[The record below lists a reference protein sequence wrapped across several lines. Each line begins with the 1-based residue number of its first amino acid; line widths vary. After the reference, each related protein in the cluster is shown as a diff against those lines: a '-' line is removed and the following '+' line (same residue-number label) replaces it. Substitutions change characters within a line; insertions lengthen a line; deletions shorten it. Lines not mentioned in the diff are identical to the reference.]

1 MPRNYPTSID
11 TLTNPAT
18 GDTLASPSHA
28 GQHSDL
34 NDSVEAIETK
44 LGIGAS
50 AATSATAGQALIS
63 AGSGTTAWTTIGTAN
78 VSSGTAASDTPLIAN
93 GSGGLGYTITK
104 MGTRY
109 VLTGDVANSNAV
121 ANTLADITGLTHAV
135 VSGTSYYFKAVIL
148 YTSAAT
154 TTGARFTVNGPT
166 MTALGFRSEYTLTAT
181 TTTLNSHLDTRQL
194 PAASN
199 ASALLVGNIAYI
211 EGMFTPSAN
220 GTFAIQFA
228 SEVSSSAI
236 TAKAGSFLHIY

>member
-1 MPRNYPTSID
+1 MPRNYPTGLD
-11 TLTNPAT
+11 TLTNPLT

-34 NDSVEAIETK
+34 NDSIEAVEAK
-44 LGIGAS
+44 LGIGLSDAS
-50 AATSATAGQALIS
+50 SATAGRPLVHTS
-63 AGSGTTAWTTIGTAN
+63 SGSTAWQTLSISSITTGATGSTSNLLVDTIGT
-78 VSSGTAASDTPLIAN
+78 
-93 GSGGLGYTITK
+93 
-104 MGTRY
+104 RY
-109 VLTGDVANSNAV
+109 KLTGDVVNNNAV

-199 ASALLVGNIAYI
+199 ASALLVGNIAYL

-228 SEVSSSAI
+228 SEVSNSAI
-236 TAKAGSFLHIY
+236 TAKPGSFLHIY

>member
-1 MPRNYPTSID
+1 MARTYPTSID
-11 TLTNPAT
+11 TLTDPIT
-18 GDTLASPSHA
+18 TDTLASPSHSL
-28 GQHSDL
+28 QHSDANTSL
-34 NDSVEAIETK
+34 EALEAK
-44 LGIGAS
+44 VGIGSSIAS
-50 AATSATAGQALIS
+50 SSTTGQALIS

-78 VSSGTAASDTPLIAN
+78 VSSGTATADTPLIAN

-104 MGTRY
+104 VGTRY
-109 VLTGDVANSNAV
+109 VLAGDVANSNAV
-121 ANTLADITGLTHAV
+121 ANTLADITGLTHTV

-199 ASALLVGNIAYI
+199 ASALLVGNIAYV

-228 SEVSSSAI
+228 SEVANSAI

>member
-1 MPRNYPTSID
+1 MPRNYPTAID
-11 TLTNPAT
+11 TLSNPLT
-18 GDTLASPSHA
+18 TDTLAGVSHA
-28 GQHSDL
+28 GQHGDA
-34 NDSVEAIETK
+34 NDSIEAIEAK
-44 LGIGAS
+44 LGIGS
-50 AATSATAGQALIS
+50 SNATSATTGAALVHS
-63 AGSGTTAWTTIGTAN
+63 GSGTTGWATWSQGTKY
-78 VSSGTAASDTPLIAN
+78 I
-93 GSGGLGYTITK
+93 
-104 MGTRY
+104 
-109 VLTGDVANSNAV
+109 LTGDVANSNAV
-121 ANTLADITGLTHAV
+121 ANTLADITGLTHTV

-199 ASALLVGNIAYI
+199 ASALLVGNIAYL

-228 SEVSSSAI
+228 SEVASSAI

>member
-1 MPRNYPTSID
+1 MASNFPTSID
-11 TLTNPAT
+11 AFTNPIT
-18 GDTLASPSHA
+18 TDTLASPSHA
-28 GQHSDL
+28 GQHADV
-34 NDSVEAIETK
+34 NDSVEKIEQK
-44 LGIGAS
+44 IGIGLSDAS
-50 AATSATAGQALIS
+50 SATAGRPLVHTS
-63 AGSGTTAWTTIGTAN
+63 SGSTAWQTLSISSITTGATGSTSNLLVDTIGT
-78 VSSGTAASDTPLIAN
+78 
-93 GSGGLGYTITK
+93 
-104 MGTRY
+104 RY
-109 VLTGDVANSNAV
+109 KLTGDVVNNNAV

-166 MTALGFRSEYTLTAT
+166 MTAIGYRSEYTLTAT
-181 TTTLNSHLDTRQL
+181 TTTLNSHLDARQL

-199 ASALLVGNIAYI
+199 ASALLVGNVAYL

-236 TAKAGSFLHIY
+236 TAKPGSFLIIY

>member
-1 MPRNYPTSID
+1 MARTYPTSID
-11 TLTNPAT
+11 TLTDPIT
-18 GDTLASPSHA
+18 TDTLASPSHSL
-28 GQHSDL
+28 QHSDANTSL
-34 NDSVEAIETK
+34 EALEAK
-44 LGIGAS
+44 VGIGSSIAS
-50 AATSATAGQALIS
+50 TSTTGQALIS

-78 VSSGTAASDTPLIAN
+78 VSSGTAATDTPLVAD
-93 GSGGLGYTITK
+93 GSGGLGFTITK
-104 MGTRY
+104 VGTRY

-121 ANTLADITGLTHAV
+121 ANTLANITGLTHDV

-166 MTALGFRSEYTLTAT
+166 MTAVGYRSEYTLTST
-181 TTTLNSHLDTRQL
+181 TTTLNSHLNALQL

-199 ASALLVGNIAYI
+199 ATALLLGNIAYI

>member
-1 MPRNYPTSID
+1 MPRNYPTGLD
-11 TLTNPAT
+11 TLTNPLT

-34 NDSVEAIETK
+34 NDSIEAVEAK
-44 LGIGAS
+44 LGIGSSTAG
-50 AATSATAGQALIS
+50 AATTNQILVHSG
-63 AGSGTTAWTTIGTAN
+63 GGTTAWTTIGTTEI
-78 VSSGTAASDTPLIAN
+78 SSGTAAADTPLVAD

-104 MGTRY
+104 VGTRY

-154 TTGARFTVNGPT
+154 TTGARFTVNGPA
-166 MTALGFRSEYTLTAT
+166 MTAVGYRSEYTLTAT
-181 TTTLNSHLDTRQL
+181 TTTLNTHLNALQL

-199 ASALLVGNIAYI
+199 ASALLVGNIAYL

-220 GTFAIQFA
+220 GTFAIRFA
-228 SEVSSSAI
+228 SEVSNSAI
-236 TAKAGSFLHIY
+236 TAKPGSFLHIY

>member
-1 MPRNYPTSID
+1 MASTFPTSID
-11 TLTNPAT
+11 ALTNPIT
-18 GDTLASPSHA
+18 TDTLASPSHA
-28 GQHSDL
+28 EQHADI
-34 NDSVEAIETK
+34 NDSVEKIEQK
-44 LGIGAS
+44 IGIGLSDAS
-50 AATSATAGQALIS
+50 SATAGRPLVHTS
-63 AGSGTTAWTTIGTAN
+63 SGSTAWQTLSISSITTGATGSTSNLLVDTIGT
-78 VSSGTAASDTPLIAN
+78 
-93 GSGGLGYTITK
+93 
-104 MGTRY
+104 RY
-109 VLTGDVANSNAV
+109 KLTGDVANSNAV

-166 MTALGFRSEYTLTAT
+166 MTAVGYRSEYTLTST
-181 TTTLNSHLDTRQL
+181 TTTLNSHLNALQL

-199 ASALLVGNIAYI
+199 ATALLLGNVAYL

-228 SEVSSSAI
+228 SEVANSAI

>member
-1 MPRNYPTSID
+1 MAINYPTSID

-18 GDTLASPSHA
+18 TDTLASPSHA

-50 AATSATAGQALIS
+50 AATLATTGQALIS

-78 VSSGTAASDTPLIAN
+78 VSSGTAASDTPLVAN

-104 MGTRY
+104 VGTRY
-109 VLTGDVANSNAV
+109 VLTGDVVNNNAT
-121 ANTLADITGLTHAV
+121 ANTLANITGLTHDV

-148 YTSAAT
+148 YTSGAT

-166 MTALGFRSEYTLTAT
+166 MTAIGYRSEYTLTST
-181 TTTLNSHLDTRQL
+181 TTTLNSHLNALQL
-194 PAASN
+194 PAAAN
-199 ASALLVGNIAYI
+199 ASALLVGNVAYL

-228 SEVSSSAI
+228 SEVSASAI
-236 TAKAGSFLHIY
+236 TAKAGSYLHIY